1 MDRDRFI
8 QLSATIRV
16 LEKKLLTKADLD
28 RLVESRDL
36 EEALRL
42 LGDTVYQREI
52 AKLERPQDYEIALKH
67 EKLRFLEEIIGYT
80 PDRRIVDLVA
90 LKYYYHNIKV
100 IVKEEITG
108 DDLSSLYIEFGD
120 FNLARLREEIATGKQ
135 ISQVDNYFEVAHAT
149 YESYKETHDAQLID
163 IEIDKIYF
171 NELKK
176 LSQDLKLKF
185 VTEYIEDLVD
195 FSNIKTVLRCQKQGR
210 DIEFFK
216 KAIIDGG
223 NIPKEKLAE
232 YFNQKIDGNSN
243 LFKTTKFY
251 KTIKPGI
258 EYFNET
264 GSLAK
269 YEKLRDN
276 YFIDRI
282 KETKKLTYG
291 PEIVMAYII
300 AKEIEVK
307 NLRIILVS
315 KLNGLSS
322 SFIRERL
329 RDSYV

>member
-1 MDRDRFI
+1 MDRDKFI

-28 RLVESRDL
+28 RLVEARDI

-42 LGDTVYQREI
+42 LGDTVYQAEV
-52 AKLERPQDYEIALKH
+52 AKLERPQDYESALKH
-67 EKLRFLEEIIGYT
+67 EKLRFLEEIIDYT

-108 DDLSSLYIEFGD
+108 EDLSSLYIEFGD
-120 FNLARLREEIATGKQ
+120 FNLVRLREEIATGKQ
-135 ISQVDNYFEVAHAT
+135 ISQDDNYFEVAHRTHEA
-149 YESYKETHDAQLID
+149 YKENKDAQLID
-163 IEIDKIYF
+163 INIDKVYF
-171 NELKK
+171 REVKELSKE
-176 LSQDLKLKF
+176 LELPF
-185 VTEYIEDLVD
+185 VTEYIEDLID

-216 KAIIDGG
+216 QALIDGG
-223 NIPKEKLAE
+223 NIPREKFPD
-232 YFNQKIDGNSN
+232 YFNTKIDGNSS

-251 KTIKPGI
+251 KSIKPGI

-276 YFIDRI
+276 YFISII
-282 KETKKLTYG
+282 KEAKKITYG
-291 PEIVMAYII
+291 PEVVFAYIL

-315 KLNGLSS
+315 KLNELPS